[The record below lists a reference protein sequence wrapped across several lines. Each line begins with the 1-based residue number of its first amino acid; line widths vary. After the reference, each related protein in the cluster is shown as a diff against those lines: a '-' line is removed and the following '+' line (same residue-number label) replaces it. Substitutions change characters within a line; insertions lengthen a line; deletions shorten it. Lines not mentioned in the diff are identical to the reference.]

1 MFPQMKRS
9 TSGRSKKINA
19 LISYLIPLLL
29 VGIVAGVMILHVDE
43 QTRSRGA
50 VTCFIIKL
58 ESNFELNPF
67 EPHKF
72 AFLHLA
78 NSTLKIISNTL
89 TREYVVAN
97 SSNSLQDMLV
107 T

>member
-9 TSGRSKKINA
+9 TSGRSKKISA

-29 VGIVAGVMILHVDE
+29 VGIVAGIMILHVDE

-58 ESNFELNPF
+58 ESNIELNPF

-78 NSTLKIISNTL
+78 NSTLKIISYKI
-89 TREYVVAN
+89 TRKYF
-97 SSNSLQDMLV
+97 LV
-107 T
+107 N